1 MHPCAVHCAVPVCSG
16 GGEEEE
22 EEPEIYFCWIMQGG
36 EGGERSQ

>member
-1 MHPCAVHCAVPVCSG
+1 MHPCAVHCAVPVCS